1 MVIVSHF
8 RLSAPNTQG
17 TSLLYILY
25 RQSQEPFF
33 NFIMQEIVE
42 IIGMIIFVLSNISS
56 LRHYSKV
63 SHLGLLVI
71 KLILELVYSYLR
83 DISTRPA

>member
-8 RLSAPNTQG
+8 RLSAPNTHKVLA
-17 TSLLYILY
+17 SLLYILY

-33 NFIMQEIVE
+33 NFIMQEIRE
-42 IIGMIIFVLSNISS
+42 IMGMIIFVLSNISS

-71 KLILELVYSYLR
+71 K
-83 DISTRPA
+83 

>member
-1 MVIVSHF
+1 
-8 RLSAPNTQG
+8 
-17 TSLLYILY
+17 
-25 RQSQEPFF
+25 
-33 NFIMQEIVE
+33 MQEIRE
-42 IIGMIIFVLSNISS
+42 IMGMIIFVLSNISS

-71 KLILELVYSYLR
+71 NLILELVYNYLR